1 MYPTREKAEALLA
14 EAGRCNPGPWEDHSR
29 VTARCAEKIALACPG
44 MDAEKA
50 YIAGLLHDI
59 GRKFGVKHLGH
70 VYDGWKY
77 MSELGYDEAARICL
91 SHSFNEGKLENYIG
105 KFDISEEQTE
115 ELRQALSV
123 MEFDEYDRLIQ
134 LCDSLAAAEG
144 VVDMKDRMEDIRRRY
159 GQYPQSKWDKNM
171 ELKAH
176 FEQKAGADI
185 YAIVG
190 GIGAKQDS

>member
-1 MYPTREKAEALLA
+1 MYPTREKAEALLI
-14 EAGRCNPGPWEDHSR
+14 EAGRCNSGPWEEHSR

-70 VYDGWKY
+70 VYDGWRY
-77 MSELGYDEAARICL
+77 MSELGYDETARICL

-115 ELRQALSV
+115 ELKQALSV

-144 VVDMKDRMEDIRRRY
+144 VVDMKERMEDIRRRY
-159 GQYPQSKWDKNM
+159 GQYPQSKWNKNM
-171 ELKAH
+171 ELKEH
-176 FEQKAGADI
+176 FERRAGADI
-185 YAIVG
+185 YVIVG
-190 GIGAKQDS
+190 GIGAKQDL